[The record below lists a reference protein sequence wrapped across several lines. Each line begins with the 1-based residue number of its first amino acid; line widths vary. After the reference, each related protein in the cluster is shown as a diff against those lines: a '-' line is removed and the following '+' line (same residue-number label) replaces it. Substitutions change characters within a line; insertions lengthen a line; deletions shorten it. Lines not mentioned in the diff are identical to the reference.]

1 LIDELRKMEPA
12 QGDQLA
18 KDAVAGVDKVLK
30 THRTMLEGLSVA
42 QGALKDRLDNKTLE
56 WNQQRGA
63 LTQHF
68 TRLERQLTTMQTIPR
83 DTMPVQLQAIGRD
96 LETLQHAVH
105 SISQRDSNVAE
116 GLRDLR
122 REHGFLEES
131 IATLRREMERKV
143 EIRARTLLRTVTTWR
158 IAWK

>member
-1 LIDELRKMEPA
+1 MIDELRKMEPA